1 MVRETVCECN
11 ALSHPLAVH
20 LPEGISAY
28 FPKLYFAIEE
38 NQIVISQPY
47 EGGKMNLEIIYE
59 DDTELAEF
67 EALGK
72 GYRGDIIVKIGDKKY
87 KVYVISMI
95 RLQQDFEKIWKTQV
109 TTCRS
114 PTRFL

>member
-1 MVRETVCECN
+1 
-11 ALSHPLAVH
+11 
-20 LPEGISAY
+20 
-28 FPKLYFAIEE
+28 
-38 NQIVISQPY
+38 
-47 EGGKMNLEIIYE
+47 MNLEIIYE

-95 RLQQDFEKIWKTQV
+95 RLQQDFEKELEDSGYYMSEPNTILVKDTSKKEIEDIIIQMYK
-109 TTCRS
+109 CNYFQRLDNMG
-114 PTRFL
+114 F